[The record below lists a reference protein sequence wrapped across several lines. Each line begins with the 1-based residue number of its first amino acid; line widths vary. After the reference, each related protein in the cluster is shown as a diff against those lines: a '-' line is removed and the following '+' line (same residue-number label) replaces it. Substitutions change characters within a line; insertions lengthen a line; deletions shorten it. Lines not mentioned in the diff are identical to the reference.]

1 MELDLNVSVEAL
13 LVIVVMLLVFTLF
26 NVWVLSSRV
35 HLVLGGVDTIVCLT
49 SAPMEQISGI
59 A

>member
-35 HLVLGGVDTIVCLT
+35 HLVLGGVDTIVV
-49 SAPMEQISGI
+49 
-59 A
+59 